1 MSSNSTGTDVFEDV
15 DPDPDAVLAEFGVE
29 SPDDLLEADGAHDP
43 VADERV
49 RDEGRSGD
57 GGLEFAGDPDGTITV
72 HSESSNETELVGP
85 DPTPTRIT
93 NDVFRSVDAD
103 MR

>member
-29 SPDDLLEADGAHDP
+29 SPDDLLEAGGAHDP
-43 VADERV
+43 VADEMDV
-49 RDEGRSGD
+49 DDTTAAE
-57 GGLEFAGDPDGTITV
+57 LFAGDPDGTLTV
-72 HSESSNETELVGP
+72 HSESSNEMELVGP

-93 NDVFRSVDAD
+93 NHAFRSVDAD